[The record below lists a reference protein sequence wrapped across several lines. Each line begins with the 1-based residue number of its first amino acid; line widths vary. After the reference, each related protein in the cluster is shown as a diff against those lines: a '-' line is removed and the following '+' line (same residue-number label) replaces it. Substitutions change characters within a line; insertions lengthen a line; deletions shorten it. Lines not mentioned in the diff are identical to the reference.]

1 MIPDEDFI
9 KNPEV
14 PGPTKEEIRCLVL
27 CKSKVSSGDVVVDI
41 GCGTGGLTLEFEKKA
56 KMVYAVDKN
65 VEAVKITQENIKKF
79 GREEKVQVNQG
90 DAMDFLEKITP
101 FDILMIG
108 GSSGDLSSIIERGY
122 EKLKIN
128 GRILVTSILLE
139 TRVEAVKTMQALGMV
154 PDVVDVSI
162 SKGKI
167 MERGTMMLGN
177 NPVTI
182 VSAEK
187 LRK

>member
-1 MIPDEDFI
+1 MIPDKDFI

-14 PGPTKEEIRCLVL
+14 PGPTKEEIRCVVM
-27 CKSKVSSGDVVVDI
+27 CKSKVSSDDVVVEI
-41 GCGTGGLTLEFEKKA
+41 GCGTGGLTLEFAKRA
-56 KMVYAVDKN
+56 KMVYAIDKD
-65 VEAVKITQENIKKF
+65 VEAVKITRENLKKF
-79 GREEKVQVNQG
+79 GREEKVQVIPG
-90 DAMDFLEKITP
+90 DALDVLENITS

-108 GSSGDLSSIIERGY
+108 GSSGDLPSIMEKGY

-139 TRVEAVKTMQALGMV
+139 TRVEAVKTMQAMGMV
-154 PDVVDVSI
+154 PDVVDISI

-167 MERGTMMLGN
+167 IERGTMMLGN

-187 LRK
+187 L